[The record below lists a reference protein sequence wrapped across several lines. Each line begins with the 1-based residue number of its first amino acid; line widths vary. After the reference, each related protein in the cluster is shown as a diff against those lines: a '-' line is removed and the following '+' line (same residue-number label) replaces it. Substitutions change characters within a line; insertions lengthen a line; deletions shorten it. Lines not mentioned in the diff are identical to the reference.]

1 VITLGAMIFL
11 IFNFSQQV
19 LLAMGI
25 AYTGSGIAVRIGGLL
40 QRKPQPANPAPEH
53 QVG

>member
-1 VITLGAMIFL
+1 MIFL

-19 LLAMGI
+19 LLAMGV
-25 AYTGSGIAVRIGGLL
+25 AYTGSGIVVRIGGLL
-40 QRKPQPANPAPEH
+40 QRKPRAATPVPEH